1 MMENVFL
8 HLLNMSLTA
17 AVLVVVVLL
26 LRLVFHKAPRWI
38 HCLLWALVAVRLL
51 CPFAIESDLSLMP
64 SAPVVTVPDSL
75 TLSDTVVTPNAPTV
89 DVIYPDTPAT
99 PVPPQTNVGG
109 TVTTPVTP
117 IMPDSSVAAPGDSV
131 DPWQVAL
138 TVATYAWLLGVLA
151 MLIYAAAT
159 TLRLRLQVREAVC
172 VQGNLWQCDHLRS
185 PFILGVLRPRIYL
198 PSDLDS
204 TAQASVIAHEK
215 AHLKRL
221 DHLWKPLGFLLLAV
235 YWFNPVL
242 WVAYIFL
249 CRDIEAA
256 CDEQV
261 VRNMTAAD
269 RKAYSEALLA
279 CSAPRRLVSAC
290 PLAFGETSVKSR
302 IKSVLSYKKPTIWII
317 VAALLV
323 STVAGVCLLTDRPVA
338 EQEPDVTD
346 KSTYAVFV
354 HSDRPMAQIRLEMD
368 GTHCTYTPSTLS
380 SAMPAEGTYVTEE
393 DRITL
398 TFADP
403 DMILVF
409 KGDFTG
415 LTFCDEDSRY
425 QEEYLTFGGYTLPD
439 GAVFVRRTDNS
450 VSDDTP
456 DTAKTA
462 PVGLT
467 HVAGGLGEWQNETL
481 QAVYG
486 TPPEGSLP
494 IKVFASYDE
503 LDAFLS
509 TYATAEGK
517 IQRADF
523 AVFDA
528 AWFADNT
535 LLMSYYTHPSTPA
548 YPKVDSYVYS
558 EDGAGLTVRLHV
570 YVPSFGNDAFS
581 AYHLFSGI
589 RKSDLEGVKNLTAVV
604 AATIPNDYYVAAF
617 SEHTEHPEKAVE
629 KWRRWLPSD
638 EAWALER
645 MLSEWDDAARWGDA
659 QSVDRAFDFA
669 TAINLHGHT
678 HYLATDYS
686 ALLRDDGTLLWLNE
700 AEGAFLRWIAAYYD
714 EENEEILYLAS
725 SHPTSYDRRYAA
737 VPVVLNSPELK
748 AIVNSNRW
756 EEAFGDVSSY
766 GRFTLGGTVYHI
778 DRTRERIVYANENNT
793 ALYAVYLTA
802 EELALVDGILA
813 STPWAHTDYMVG
825 KVTQILADEDCVT
838 MKLTDSSKYTS
849 DISDGTEV
857 RVSLR
862 YYAGDT
868 PAVGSTIR
876 VTYDGYLGTFYDGE
890 HYVPLI
896 HAHSVAVT
904 SQPTGTTT
912 TKPTT
917 TKPTV
922 SPTEQVTFVKFSR
935 PSDSPDSYF
944 SYARYMYPVQPDAAT
959 CAWLRQLASKTN
971 WVKRDTYSGDYDAYF
986 TIGDD
991 ENYYYIDRVNQRLF
1005 HNRRFAS
1012 LTEEELNKLDTLI
1025 RSYGIQN
1032 NSQSTSTVRDWRYLT
1047 GRVEK
1052 CVEGQDG
1059 YVVLKLDNWWAN
1071 TYGEN
1076 MRVSTRF
1083 IPYRY
1088 FAKGSMVCVVYDGE
1102 AEPSAE
1108 TESATIGPFTIY
1120 AGAMNVLEETTIV
1133 STGVPQYDNLLKQIQ
1148 DYFYKRSDLR
1158 PNCSSA
1164 VWNCEALSDIG
1175 IKLID
1180 LDQNGQDELV
1190 IGATNSTFWVGY
1202 SDVYTIK
1209 DGQLV
1214 QLYCSN
1220 DNHLYSIHKGG
1231 HVCQEWTEDTLK
1243 FGEDYYRIEGD
1254 KLVYLEGLMFDIH
1267 YASSLGYEGVD
1278 AWFHVTVQDG
1288 KEVYEHITEAESKA
1302 IADKYGKNDLLYT
1315 LYVIPFSL

>member
-75 TLSDTVVTPNAPTV
+75 TLSDPVVTPNAPTV
-89 DVIYPDTPAT
+89 DVIVPDTPAT
-99 PVPPQTNVGG
+99 PVPPQTDVGG
-109 TVTTPVTP
+109 TVTPPVSSTP
-117 IMPDSSVAAPGDSV
+117 PDSSVAAPGDSV

-151 MLIYAAAT
+151 MLTYAAAT

-261 VRNMTAAD
+261 VRDMSAAD

-302 IKSVLSYKKPTIWII
+302 IKSVLSYKKPTIWIV

-338 EQEPDVTD
+338 EQEPD
-346 KSTYAVFV
+346 
-354 HSDRPMAQIRLEMD
+354 
-368 GTHCTYTPSTLS
+368 
-380 SAMPAEGTYVTEE
+380 
-393 DRITL
+393 
-398 TFADP
+398 DP
-403 DMILVF
+403 
-409 KGDFTG
+409 
-415 LTFCDEDSRY
+415 
-425 QEEYLTFGGYTLPD
+425 P
-439 GAVFVRRTDNS
+439 S
-450 VSDDTP
+450 VSDEDDTP
-456 DTAKTA
+456 DTAKIA

-494 IKVFASYDE
+494 IKAFTSYDE

-509 TYATAEGK
+509 TYATEEGK

-523 AVFDA
+523 AAFDA
-528 AWFADNT
+528 DWFADNT
-535 LLMSYYTHPSTPA
+535 LLMSYYVHPSIPA

-570 YVPSFGNDAFS
+570 YVPSFGGDAFS

-617 SEHTEHPEKAVE
+617 AEHTVHPEKAVE
-629 KWRRWLPSD
+629 KWRRWLPND

-748 AIVNSNRW
+748 AILNSNRW

-778 DRTRERIVYANENNT
+778 DRTRERIVYANDDNT

-802 EELALVDGILA
+802 EELAFVDGILA
-813 STPWAHTDYMVG
+813 STSWAHTDYMVG
-825 KVTQILADEDCVT
+825 KVTQIFADEDYVT

-849 DISDGTEV
+849 DISDGDEV

-862 YYAGDT
+862 YYAGET
-868 PAVGSTIR
+868 PAVGNTVR
-876 VTYDGYLGTFYDGE
+876 VTYDGYLNTYYDDD
-890 HYVPLI
+890 HYGPYI
-896 HAHSVAVT
+896 HAHTVAVT
-904 SQPTGTTT
+904 SSPSGTTTT

-917 TKPTV
+917 TKPTTK
-922 SPTEQVTFVKFSR
+922 PIAAAQVTFVKFSR
-935 PSDSPDSYF
+935 PADGPSSYH
-944 SYARYMYPVQPDAAT
+944 SYAQYMYPVQPDAAT
-959 CAWLRQLASKTN
+959 CVWLRQLASKTN

-1012 LTEEELNKLDTLI
+1012 LTKEELDKLDILI

-1164 VWNCEALSDIG
+1164 VWDCEALSDIG

-1180 LDQNGQDELV
+1180 LDKNGQDELV

-1278 AWFHVTVQDG
+1278 AWFHVTVQGDE
-1288 KEVYEHITEAESKA
+1288 KVYEHVTEAEAKA

>member
-1 MMENVFL
+1 MENVFL

-64 SAPVVTVPDSL
+64 STPVVTVPDSL
-75 TLSDTVVTPNAPTV
+75 TLSDPVVTPTV

-99 PVPPQTNVGG
+99 PVPPQTDVGG

-117 IMPDSSVAAPGDSV
+117 TLPDSSVAAPGDSV

-151 MLIYAAAT
+151 MLAYAVAT

-198 PSDLDS
+198 PSDLSS

-221 DHLWKPLGFLLLAV
+221 DHLWKPLGFLLLTV

-302 IKSVLSYKKPTIWII
+302 IKSVLSYKKPTIWIV

-323 STVAGVCLLTDRPVA
+323 SAVAGVCLLTDRPVA
-338 EQEPDVTD
+338 EQEPDN
-346 KSTYAVFV
+346 
-354 HSDRPMAQIRLEMD
+354 P
-368 GTHCTYTPSTLS
+368 P
-380 SAMPAEGTYVTEE
+380 
-393 DRITL
+393 
-398 TFADP
+398 
-403 DMILVF
+403 
-409 KGDFTG
+409 
-415 LTFCDEDSRY
+415 
-425 QEEYLTFGGYTLPD
+425 
-439 GAVFVRRTDNS
+439 S
-450 VSDDTP
+450 VSDEDDTP

-481 QAVYG
+481 QEVYG

-494 IKVFASYDE
+494 IKAFASYDE

-509 TYATAEGK
+509 TYATEEGE
-517 IQRADF
+517 IQRTGF
-523 AVFDA
+523 AAFDA

-535 LLMSYYTHPSTPA
+535 LLMSYYTHPTTPA

-570 YVPSFGNDAFS
+570 YVPSFGGDAFS

-617 SEHTEHPEKAVE
+617 AEHTEHPEKAVE
-629 KWRRWLPSD
+629 KWRRWLPGD

-659 QSVDRAFDFA
+659 QSVDLTFT

-678 HYLATDYS
+678 HYFAPHYS

-714 EENEEILYLAS
+714 EENEKILYLAS

-748 AIVNSNRW
+748 AILNSNRW
-756 EEAFGDVSSY
+756 EEAFGDVSTY

-778 DRTRERIVYANENNT
+778 DRTRERIVYANDDNT
-793 ALYAVYLTA
+793 ALYAVYLTT

-825 KVTQILADEDCVT
+825 KVTQIFADEDCVT

-849 DISDGTEV
+849 DISDGDEV

-862 YYAGDT
+862 YYVGET
-868 PAVGSTIR
+868 PAVGSSIR
-876 VTYDGYLGTFYDGE
+876 VTYDGYLGTYYDGE

-896 HAHSVAVT
+896 HAHTVAVT
-904 SQPTGTTT
+904 SSPSGTTIT

-917 TKPTV
+917 TAKPTTTKK
-922 SPTEQVTFVKFSR
+922 PTTTTATVPTTTTTTAPTTPAVKTAAVGESHVAGGYGLWKDEVYGER
-935 PSDSPDSYF
+935 PEGSE
-944 SYARYMYPVQPDAAT
+944 
-959 CAWLRQLASKTN
+959 LR
-971 WVKRDTYSGDYDAYF
+971 V
-986 TIGDD
+986 
-991 ENYYYIDRVNQRLF
+991 RV
-1005 HNRRFAS
+1005 
-1012 LTEEELNKLDTLI
+1012 I
-1025 RSYGIQN
+1025 RSYAELDAILDERAVN
-1032 NSQSTSTVRDWRYLT
+1032 DRYLKRADFYRFDAAWFEENALIMT
-1047 GRVEK
+1047 YFIYGGCPVEPT
-1052 CVEGQDG
+1052 VASYVYSEDG
-1059 YVVLKLDNWWAN
+1059 TTLTVGLD
-1071 TYGEN
+1071 
-1076 MRVSTRF
+1076 
-1083 IPYRY
+1083 
-1088 FAKGSMVCVVYDGE
+1088 VYLPGMLDD
-1102 AEPSAE
+1102 
-1108 TESATIGPFTIY
+1108 
-1120 AGAMNVLEETTIV
+1120 AMGCWHLFSGI
-1133 STGVPQYDNLLKQIQ
+1133 K
-1148 DYFYKRSDLR
+1148 KSDLECVTKVTAYVR
-1158 PNCSSA
+1158 AEIPKHNYVAVFTEPTRNPQSA
-1164 VWNCEALSDIG
+1164 VEEWRTWTPYSEGRHFSQLITGGLFKDGNRACKYVAVINQGGHNYYIAEDFAAIQRDDGKLYWMTEYDAESIR
-1175 IKLID
+1175 KLIAAAEE
-1180 LDQNGQDELV
+1180 N
-1190 IGATNSTFWVGY
+1190 
-1202 SDVYTIK
+1202 
-1209 DGQLV
+1209 
-1214 QLYCSN
+1214 
-1220 DNHLYSIHKGG
+1220 
-1231 HVCQEWTEDTLK
+1231 
-1243 FGEDYYRIEGD
+1243 YRIRDE
-1254 KLVYLEGLMFDIH
+1254 Y
-1267 YASSLGYEGVD
+1267 
-1278 AWFHVTVQDG
+1278 
-1288 KEVYEHITEAESKA
+1288 
-1302 IADKYGKNDLLYT
+1302 
-1315 LYVIPFSL
+1315 